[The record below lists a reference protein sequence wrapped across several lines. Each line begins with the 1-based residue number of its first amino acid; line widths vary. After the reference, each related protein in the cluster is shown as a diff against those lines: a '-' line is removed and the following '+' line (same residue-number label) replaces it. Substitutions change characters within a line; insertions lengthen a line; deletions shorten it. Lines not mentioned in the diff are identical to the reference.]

1 MIATDFV
8 NETKQTGLTAQF
20 RSGFFDYFSL
30 ELADRDE
37 LLDESFRL
45 RYQVYVDEMHFER
58 AEDFPTG
65 REHDPFDPRALTVLL
80 RHNASGLVM
89 GCVRLIV
96 ADPADIARPF
106 PFEIVAGEQIARRSE
121 VFLRT
126 PRKRVGEVS
135 RLAVAKEFRRR
146 KSDQEMGL
154 FAVQELGSFTED
166 SRRRNIPPALGLV
179 FAAAWLGVEVGLQA
193 VFVMMELR
201 LARLL
206 RSLGLSFNQVAEPV
220 EYHGLRAPFEIT
232 RESLLGEMSPPLRSA
247 LDLVQQRVQDLAQ
260 LDMPL
265 LNAVRQRSET
275 PDGDVP
281 GGGRGRFGPDDLP
294 GAAVRCQV
302 PRNAGVPFS
311 AAPS

>member
-1 MIATDFV
+1 MIATDFA
-8 NETKQTGLTAQF
+8 NESKPTGLTAQF

-30 ELADRDE
+30 ELADRNE

-65 REHDPFDPRALTVLL
+65 CERDLFDPRALTVLL

-121 VFLRT
+121 VFLST
-126 PRKRVGEVS
+126 PRKRIGEVS

-154 FAVQELGSFTED
+154 YAVQELGSFSED

-179 FAAAWLGVEVGLQA
+179 FAAAWLGVEVGLHA

-206 RSLGLSFNQVAEPV
+206 RSLGLTFNQVADPV

-247 LDLVQQRVQDLAQ
+247 LDLVQHRVQDLAQ
-260 LDMPL
+260 LDIPL
-265 LNAVRQRSET
+265 LKAVRQRSGKHDDEVSGDRRARFET
-275 PDGDVP
+275 GSP
-281 GGGRGRFGPDDLP
+281 P
-294 GAAVRCQV
+294 GAAVWRQMPPGV
-302 PRNAGVPFS
+302 GVPITGV
-311 AAPS
+311 PS

>member
-1 MIATDFV
+1 
-8 NETKQTGLTAQF
+8 
-20 RSGFFDYFSL
+20 
-30 ELADRDE
+30 
-37 LLDESFRL
+37 LLDQSFRL
-45 RYQVYVDEMHFER
+45 RYKVYVDETQFER

-65 REHDPFDPRALTVLL
+65 HEHDLFDPRALTVLL
-80 RHNASGLVM
+80 RHSASGHVM

-96 ADPADIARPF
+96 ADPADVARPF
-106 PFEIVAGEQIARRSE
+106 PFEIVAGEQIASRSE

-126 PRKRVGEVS
+126 PRKRIGEVS

-154 FAVQELGSFTED
+154 FAVQDLGNQAED
-166 SRRRNIPPALGLV
+166 PRRRNIPPALGLV
-179 FAAAWLGVEVGLQA
+179 FAAAWLGVEIGLNA

-206 RSLGLSFNQVAEPV
+206 RSLGLSFNQVAEPI

-260 LDMPL
+260 LDFPL
-265 LNAVRQRSET
+265 LNAVRERSGKQ
-275 PDGDVP
+275 DGDLP
-281 GGGRGRFGPDDLP
+281 GGGAVQAVPASAGEAAAADRAAP
-294 GAAVRCQV
+294 GAEV
-302 PRNAGVPFS
+302 PVSG
-311 AAPS
+311 APS

>member
-1 MIATDFV
+1 MIATDFA

-65 REHDPFDPRALTVLL
+65 RERDPFDPRALTVLL

-96 ADPADIARPF
+96 ADPADVGRPF

-121 VFLRT
+121 VFLST
-126 PRKRVGEVS
+126 PRKRIGEVS

-154 FAVQELGSFTED
+154 FAVQELGSFAED

-179 FAAAWLGVEVGLQA
+179 FAAAWLGVEIGLHA

-206 RSLGLSFNQVAEPV
+206 RSLGLTFNQVADPV

-247 LDLVQQRVQDLAQ
+247 LDLVQHRVQDLAQ
-260 LDMPL
+260 LDIPL
-265 LNAVRQRSET
+265 LNAVRERSGQ
-275 PDGDVP
+275 PDGEVSGADRV
-281 GGGRGRFGPDDLP
+281 RFEPDRLP
-294 GAAVRCQV
+294 GAAVWREA
-302 PRNAGVPFS
+302 PRGVGVPVT
-311 AAPS
+311 AGPS

>member
-1 MIATDFV
+1 MISTHSND
-8 NETKQTGLTAQF
+8 TTPTGLTAQF

-30 ELADRDE
+30 ELADSRE

-45 RYQVYVDEMHFER
+45 RYKVYVDEMQFER

-65 REHDPFDPRALTVLL
+65 LERDPFDPRALTVLL
-80 RHNASGLVM
+80 RHSASGLVM

-96 ADPADIARPF
+96 ADPADVARPF
-106 PFEIVAGEQIARRSE
+106 PFEIVAGEQIAHRSE
-121 VFLRT
+121 VFLQT
-126 PRKRVGEVS
+126 PRERIGEVS

-154 FAVQELGSFTED
+154 FAVQDLGDQAED
-166 SRRRNIPPALGLV
+166 PRRRNIPPALGLV
-179 FAAAWLGVEVGLQA
+179 FAAAWLGVEVGLNA

-206 RSLGLSFNQVAEPV
+206 RSLGLSFNQVAEPI

-247 LDLVQQRVQDLAQ
+247 LDLVQQRVQDLAHI
-260 LDMPL
+260 DFPL
-265 LNAVRQRSET
+265 LNAVRERSGK
-275 PDGDVP
+275 P
-281 GGGRGRFGPDDLP
+281 
-294 GAAVRCQV
+294 
-302 PRNAGVPFS
+302 
-311 AAPS
+311 